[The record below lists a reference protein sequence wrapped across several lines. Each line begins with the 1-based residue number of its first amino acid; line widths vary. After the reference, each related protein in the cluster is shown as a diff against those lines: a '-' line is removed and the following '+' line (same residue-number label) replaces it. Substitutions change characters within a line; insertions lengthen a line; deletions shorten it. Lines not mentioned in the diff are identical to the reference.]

1 MMPELTIK
9 YLKLLAEMLETKKRL
24 YILNEHDQKDI
35 DKLSLQLSQVSLL
48 IEHHESKNF
57 LPNFNEG

>member
-1 MMPELTIK
+1 MPELTIK
-9 YLKLLAEMLETKKRL
+9 YLRLLAEMLETKKRL

-35 DKLSLQLSQVSLL
+35 DKLSLQISQVSLL

>member
-1 MMPELTIK
+1 MPELTIK

-35 DKLSLQLSQVSLL
+35 EKLSLQLSQVRLL
-48 IEHHESKNF
+48 IEYHESKNF
-57 LPNFNEG
+57 LPNFSEKK